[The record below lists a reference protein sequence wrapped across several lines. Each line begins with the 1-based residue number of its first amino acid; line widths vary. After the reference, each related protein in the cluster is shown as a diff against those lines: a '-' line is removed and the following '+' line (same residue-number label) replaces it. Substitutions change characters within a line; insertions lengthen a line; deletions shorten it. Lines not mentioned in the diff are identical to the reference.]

1 MTYQDG
7 LDQIDKA
14 TEKISDASQLTIEAV
29 MNAFLFTW
37 QWWIALAMIIVPWI
51 IWILFRDR
59 ERSAHLFSAGLL
71 VMVISEI
78 LDVIGV
84 GLGKWA
90 YPVKVIPIATISFS
104 YRLSLLPVLFMLLLQ
119 FKSHVNPFI
128 KAVLYGGFG
137 AFIGLPLLESIDLY
151 KTYDWPLTYS
161 FFILTSLYLLGY
173 WFNQRKTF

>member
-1 MTYQDG
+1 VTFQDG

-71 VMVISEI
+71 VMVISEF
-78 LDVIGV
+78 
-84 GLGKWA
+84 W
-90 YPVKVIPIATISFS
+90 
-104 YRLSLLPVLFMLLLQ
+104 ML
-119 FKSHVNPFI
+119 
-128 KAVLYGGFG
+128 
-137 AFIGLPLLESIDLY
+137 
-151 KTYDWPLTYS
+151 
-161 FFILTSLYLLGY
+161 
-173 WFNQRKTF
+173 